1 MKKGSIL
8 LVVLLLMLGLC
19 IPAAAEE
26 GEPTVYTSGDYQY
39 ILLAD
44 GTAEITRCY
53 SKEVELT
60 VPDTLDG
67 HSVTSIGDRAFH
79 GCYSLTS
86 ITLPEG
92 LTSIGDRA
100 FSGCFSLTGI
110 TLPDSVTEMG
120 INPFIGCEKLTDI
133 RVSPAQPVFATIDG
147 VLFNKTEK
155 KLICYPYAF
164 TASEYQVP
172 KGILSIGDYVF
183 SGCGSLTSIT
193 LPEGLTS
200 IGDYAFY
207 WCTSLMN
214 ITLPEGLT
222 SIGDN
227 AFSGC
232 FALTSITLPEG
243 LTSIGDGAFY
253 SCNRLTSITLPEGL
267 TSIGDKAFCYC
278 TRLTSIT
285 LPEGLT
291 SIGDS
296 AFYDCLED
304 MQFTVVR
311 DSWAAQWCKE
321 NGKAYIYPD
330 SMDWLND

>member
-133 RVSPAQPVFATIDG
+133 RVSADQPVFATIDGVLFNKAEKKLICYPRAFTATEYQVPRGICSIGDYAFSGCYSLTGIILPEGLTSIGDYAFFRCTSLMNITLPEGLIHIGDDTFFGCDSLTSITLPDSVTEMGINPFIGCEKLTDIRVSPAQPVFATIDG
-147 VLFNKTEK
+147 VLFNKTE
-155 KLICYPYAF
+155 
-164 TASEYQVP
+164 
-172 KGILSIGDYVF
+172 
-183 SGCGSLTSIT
+183 
-193 LPEGLTS
+193 
-200 IGDYAFY
+200 
-207 WCTSLMN
+207 
-214 ITLPEGLT
+214 
-222 SIGDN
+222 
-227 AFSGC
+227 
-232 FALTSITLPEG
+232 
-243 LTSIGDGAFY
+243 
-253 SCNRLTSITLPEGL
+253 
-267 TSIGDKAFCYC
+267 
-278 TRLTSIT
+278 
-285 LPEGLT
+285 
-291 SIGDS
+291 
-296 AFYDCLED
+296 
-304 MQFTVVR
+304 
-311 DSWAAQWCKE
+311 
-321 NGKAYIYPD
+321 
-330 SMDWLND
+330 